1 MEFEFKPMSERYANS
16 VVSWRYEGEYSVY
29 DVDKNKA
36 DIDDMLNSDAY
47 DCFVAVDEYDEPLGF
62 LECTFDN
69 GIMEITN
76 FLRPDLTGKG
86 LGSDF
91 VTACIDFL
99 IEHYDYTEDSV
110 KLIVQ
115 HFNKRAIKVYQR
127 IGFVVTDE
135 GDDWVEMVLEL

>member
-62 LECTFDN
+62 LECTLDN

-115 HFNKRAIKVYQR
+115 NFNKRAIKVYQR